1 MYRKDV
7 LERINYMIT
16 KEEAACLK
24 PNFAEVGKQMGC
36 DYRTAKAAYEKA
48 INGEGADGPSRPK
61 APSKLDPYKATI
73 TEKLEVPCTVS
84 SIYLFIKAK
93 GYSGGQT
100 ILKNFCKGYR
110 EERIREATMRFET
123 LPGMQAQVDWK
134 EEMRFVDKNGECHV
148 VNIFLMVLGFSR
160 MKYVELTTDRSQDT
174 LMRCILN
181 GIEYFGGI
189 TREILFDNM
198 RTVSDRARGDF
209 GKGVVNERFY
219 AFAKD
224 CGFEPLLCRAYRPQT
239 KGKAEALAK
248 LVERLRP
255 YNGEFAGIP
264 ELAAIVEGFRDEVNS
279 EPSLATMKPPKELLE
294 KEKEHL
300 RMPDADAIRE
310 AFLSVPIERKVAKD
324 STVSYRGC
332 RYSVDPRH
340 IGRRVTLS
348 AKDGKL
354 RIYLSNKL
362 LAEHELTGRKTNYR
376 PEDYRAVM
384 RSGAY
389 RDAGEE
395 TIEEVAGRNL
405 EAYDL
410 IG

>member
-1 MYRKDV
+1 
-7 LERINYMIT
+7 
-16 KEEAACLK
+16 
-24 PNFAEVGKQMGC
+24 
-36 DYRTAKAAYEKA
+36 
-48 INGEGADGPSRPK
+48 
-61 APSKLDPYKATI
+61 
-73 TEKLEVPCTVS
+73 
-84 SIYLFIKAK
+84 
-93 GYSGGQT
+93 
-100 ILKNFCKGYR
+100 
-110 EERIREATMRFET
+110 MRFET

-134 EEMRFVDKNGECHV
+134 EEMRFVDRNGECHV

-174 LMRCILN
+174 LMGCMLN
-181 GIEYFGGI
+181 AIDYFGGV
-189 TREILFDNM
+189 TKEILFDNM

-209 GKGVVNERFY
+209 GKGVVNERFT
-219 AFAKD
+219 AFAKE

-255 YNGEFAGIP
+255 YNGEFEGLDG
-264 ELAAIVEGFRDEVNS
+264 LAEIVGGFMDDVNG
-279 EPSLATMKPPKELLE
+279 EPSLATMKPPRELLE

-300 RMPDADAIRE
+300 LTPDSDSVRE

-340 IGRRVTLS
+340 IGKRVTLS

-354 RIYLSNKL
+354 RIHLSKEL
-362 LAEHELTGRKTNYR
+362 LAEHAISGKRFNYR
-376 PEDYRAVM
+376 RGDYEAIM

-389 RDAGEE
+389 RDAAGE